1 MEKFTQIPNVIID
14 EWMKNM
20 NASSFTVL
28 MVICRKT
35 LGWQKES
42 DYVSQ
47 SQIMEFTGL
56 SKNSVIRALKE
67 LKDKE
72 LINAIE
78 KPGITTNYTLNL
90 TSAKSEPVPNMNPT
104 SAKNEPELVPK
115 VNTQKKKETVSK
127 ENCGLH
133 KWLIDLFY
141 VSYSL
146 KYNETFIINGKEGK
160 QIKSIIDIATKINKE
175 NPKQEIQKKFDILKD
190 SNYLKLV
197 PGILLSQ
204 WNTLVKDKKHETK
217 KEDDLDKYC
226 AGYHKKNNS
235 ISGNQQ

>member
-115 VNTQKKKETVSK
+115 VNTQKKKETVLK
-127 ENCGLH
+127 ENSPHH
-133 KWLIDLFY
+133 KLITHFNNEYLNLTGNKLAWLTRYNKDIQRILKLDTEEEIYKRFNVLKEKVKENNSTYWNLTPDKLYSGWNDL
-141 VSYSL
+141 
-146 KYNETFIINGKEGK
+146 NGK
-160 QIKSIIDIATKINKE
+160 QIK
-175 NPKQEIQKKFDILKD
+175 KD
-190 SNYLKLV
+190 ASN
-197 PGILLSQ
+197 
-204 WNTLVKDKKHETK
+204 
-217 KEDDLDKYC
+217 DDRFSV
-226 AGYHKKNNS
+226 GYHEKMRNMANDK
-235 ISGNQQ
+235 